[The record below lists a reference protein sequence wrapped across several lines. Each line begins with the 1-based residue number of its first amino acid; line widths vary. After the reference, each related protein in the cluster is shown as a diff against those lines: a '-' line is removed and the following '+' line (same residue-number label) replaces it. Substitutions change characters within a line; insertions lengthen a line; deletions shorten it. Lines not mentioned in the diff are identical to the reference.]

1 MLSSP
6 SSPLYDMNQHV
17 PDSFSPSHYAARDE
31 ESKKYISGLLAEKK
45 EQKRVIAE
53 KDRRL
58 ELAESQHEK
67 RILKFEHDLDECRAE
82 ITMKKRE
89 MDKLRSIAKN
99 SMDTLKIA
107 EAEVEKLGTMLSN
120 STAQSTAY
128 KLKLDEKTSLVDE
141 ANRRLLEQQMEI
153 SKLKEDLS
161 SNYQKHEQLDKEHRR
176 LTIQL
181 RELQHELES
190 AREYQDEAFNARK
203 ENMSLTDTI
212 SGLERELVELRLNAQ
227 PTSAGS
233 NGNTVDI
240 AAPAQ
245 KKNYRKYMSLQDELA
260 QNGGED
266 MSGIDDLVILDK
278 GAGGRKSMLE
288 SSDLSAKDTKNV
300 SVGTTDSD
308 AQELREDAVRQ
319 WMSASLDRC
328 SSEDLVLLYEVWKRI
343 EYCDTN
349 AENQEKLRRELVS
362 VFTTPYKYGLK
373 DAIRSRANATLTR
386 IVDNVSG
393 EYLSQHQIGK
403 PASSPGGLAGALAN
417 SQHTTAAV
425 ILYSVVV
432 FCLGIITASYFNLAQ
447 PLSTSLPFGMAN
459 GTIASVVRDTGDS
472 SSGLGLV
479 RQILVVDDTPVNK
492 YYPPL
497 RKRAP
502 RSRFGEILFY
512 WMETLL
518 WEDADTQIPT

>member
-1 MLSSP
+1 
-6 SSPLYDMNQHV
+6 MNQHV

-240 AAPAQ
+240 AALAQ

-393 EYLSQHQIGK
+393 EYLSQQQIGK